1 MEADLASKSYYN
13 LEELIRKESLAKCS
27 SFGEIARDSG
37 SKFKLQRKKLDEL
50 LEKLNS
56 EELKHLG
63 A

>member
-50 LEKLNS
+50 LEKLN
-56 EELKHLG
+56 
-63 A
+63 